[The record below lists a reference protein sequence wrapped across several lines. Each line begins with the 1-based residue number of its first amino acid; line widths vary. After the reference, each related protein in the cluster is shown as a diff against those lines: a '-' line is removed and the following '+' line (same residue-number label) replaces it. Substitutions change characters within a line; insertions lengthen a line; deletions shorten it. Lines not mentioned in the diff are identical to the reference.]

1 MNFDWLSP
9 FSVGEILHGK
19 KILEDL
25 RNASGENVSSYIY
38 HEYVISANSLKKGIK
53 YYDIALRIYMGAVL
67 KRRLRLDPSL
77 MPPSTDVGGGEWND
91 LSGLLLPESEE
102 QRVVNDIKS
111 GELETV
117 QDVIRRF
124 VEVDRHYR
132 EYQWTWT
139 YRLILDYYGLD
150 EITPED
156 AQRIRM
162 DYITARRAWI
172 AEITKD
178 AEKEYAMGDVE
189 EDVLSNFID
198 SLEHEIDFEN

>member
-1 MNFDWLSP
+1 M
-9 FSVGEILHGK
+9 
-19 KILEDL
+19 
-25 RNASGENVSSYIY
+25 
-38 HEYVISANSLKKGIK
+38 ISASSLKKGIK

-77 MPPSTDVGGGEWND
+77 MPPSTDVGVGEWND

-102 QRVVNDIKS
+102 QRVVNDIKN
-111 GELETV
+111 GELESV
-117 QDVIRRF
+117 QDVIGRF
-124 VEVDRHYR
+124 VEIDRHYR
-132 EYQWTWT
+132 EYQWAWT

-156 AQRIRM
+156 AGRIRL